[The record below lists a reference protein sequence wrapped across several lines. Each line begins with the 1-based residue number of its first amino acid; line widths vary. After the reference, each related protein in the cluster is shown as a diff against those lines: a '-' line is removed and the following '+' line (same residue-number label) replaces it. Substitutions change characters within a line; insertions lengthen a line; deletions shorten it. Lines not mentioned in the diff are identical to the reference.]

1 MRGEGPQRQ
10 RLSQTGAVEVL
21 RSAQDDNDLGFC
33 SYKFCSNQF
42 CSNQFRSNKFCSNK
56 FCSNGLC
63 SNDLQVRSPIDLRST
78 IDVS

>member
-42 CSNQFRSNKFCSNK
+42 CSNQFRSNKFCSN
-56 FCSNGLC
+56 GLC
-63 SNDLQVRSPIDLRST
+63 SNDLLVRSPIDLRST